1 MIVLSFALFSNKPLL
16 RSWDSFYYEEKS
28 VKAGKQRHQVTP
40 HKKEPRQVEETQ
52 QVGK

>member
-1 MIVLSFALFSNKPLL
+1 MFALSFAVFSNEPLL

-28 VKAGKQRHQVTP
+28 VKAEKQRHQVTP

-52 QVGK
+52 QVDK